1 MPRNAIRSITDFAV
15 PLATPIDAPV
25 AGFFTGVLLFASL
38 ASAQVPE
45 FTCPAN
51 SKRACDSFSELRRAG
66 DAAVFPTADTF
77 GIVCFRP
84 HEDSFFTVTVTHGH
98 LNSDALSKNTDMN
111 GTVSQREWTNALG
124 RLTAFKG
131 GVADAD
137 DTVPVSR
144 FAGTWHSLQAIPR
157 TDMAKLELFPSAGAV
172 FVAKAEND
180 SNAGTRADID
190 VSSVTISKPFKST
203 AGADVDYQ
211 LSIQL
216 STGRFAERHSIHAG
230 RSVESF
236 GRCMP
241 IPTSTKP

>member
-15 PLATPIDAPV
+15 RVATPVGAP
-25 AGFFTGVLLFASL
+25 AGVYAAVLLFASL

-51 SKRACDSFSELRRAG
+51 SKRACESFSELRRAR
-66 DAAVFPTADTF
+66 DAAVFPDADRF
-77 GIVCFRP
+77 SVVCFRP
-84 HEDSFFTVTVTHGH
+84 HEDSFFTVTVTHGQ
-98 LNSDALSKNTDMN
+98 LNSGALTKNTDMN
-111 GTVSQREWTNALG
+111 GTVFLREWTNALG

-144 FAGTWHSLQAIPR
+144 FVGTWQTRHAIRR
-157 TDMAKLELFPSAGAV
+157 TDTAALELFPNTDAA
-172 FVAKAEND
+172 FVARAED
-180 SNAGTRADID
+180 DTNAGTRVDID
-190 VSSVTISKPFKST
+190 ASSVSISRLFKST

-216 STGRFAERHSIHAG
+216 STGRFVERHVHSG

-241 IPTSTKP
+241 IPTSTKQ